1 LPPYFI
7 TLKIYNNMCEALI
20 TITKSCDN
28 NSGGIKRIYINLQD
42 NVDMDSLVL
51 VDPVGTG
58 TPDQQWTIGTLD
70 LVAAADPFIEF
81 EFRRNTS
88 GYTEESNIDLIN
100 GSSFVTQTINLMFH
114 RREAGKSNA
123 IKVLGSGQQ
132 YLSAIVEDQNGI
144 LWFFPYLQLTASGE
158 GSGTARAD
166 GSKYSV
172 TLLAEN
178 DQLAYAMTTGVLGV
192 LLTP

>member
-1 LPPYFI
+1 
-7 TLKIYNNMCEALI
+7 MSCEALL
-20 TITKSCDN
+20 TIEKSCDN
-28 NSGGIKRIYINLQD
+28 NSGGIKRIYVNLQD
-42 NVDMDSLVL
+42 NVDMDSLATVS
-51 VDPVGTG
+51 PVVNPG
-58 TPDQQWTIGTLD
+58 DAYTIGNLD
-70 LVAAADPFIEF
+70 LVVGADPFIEF

-114 RREAGKSNA
+114 RREAAKSNA

-132 YLSAIVEDQNGI
+132 YLSAVIEDQNGI

-178 DQLAYAMTTGVLGV
+178 DYLAYAMETAVLSG
-192 LLTP
+192 LL

>member
-1 LPPYFI
+1 
-7 TLKIYNNMCEALI
+7 MSCEALI
-20 TITKSCDN
+20 AITKSCDN

-42 NVDMDSLVL
+42 NVDMDTLV
-51 VDPVGTG
+51 VVNPAG
-58 TPDQQWTIGTLD
+58 TPAEQFTIGTLD
-70 LVAAADPFIEF
+70 LVVAADPFTEF

-88 GYTEESNIDLIN
+88 GYTEESSIDLIN
-100 GSSFVTQTINLMFH
+100 GSSFVTQTVNLMFH
-114 RREAGKSNA
+114 RREAAKSNA

-132 YLSAIVEDQNGI
+132 YLSAIIEDQNSI
-144 LWFFPYLQLTASGE
+144 LWFFPFLQLTASGE

-178 DQLAYAMTTGVLGV
+178 DQLAYAMDSAVLGP
-192 LLTP
+192 LLV

>member
-1 LPPYFI
+1 
-7 TLKIYNNMCEALI
+7 
-20 TITKSCDN
+20 
-28 NSGGIKRIYINLQD
+28 
-42 NVDMDSLVL
+42 
-51 VDPVGTG
+51 
-58 TPDQQWTIGTLD
+58 
-70 LVAAADPFIEF
+70 
-81 EFRRNTS
+81 
-88 GYTEESNIDLIN
+88 
-100 GSSFVTQTINLMFH
+100 VTQTINLMFH
-114 RREAGKSNA
+114 RREAAKSNA

-178 DQLAYAMTTGVLGV
+178 DQLAYTMTTGVLTG
-192 LLTP
+192 LL

>member
-1 LPPYFI
+1 
-7 TLKIYNNMCEALI
+7 MCEALL

-28 NSGGIKRIYINLQD
+28 NSGGIKRIYVNLQD
-42 NVDMDSLVL
+42 NVDMDTLSTIS
-51 VDPVGTG
+51 PVVNPG
-58 TPDQQWTIGTLD
+58 DAYTIDALTLE
-70 LVAAADPFIEF
+70 AGADPFIEF

-100 GSSFVTQTINLMFH
+100 GSSFVTQTISLMFH
-114 RREAGKSNA
+114 RREAAKSNA

-132 YLSAIVEDQNGI
+132 YLSAVVEDQNGI

-178 DQLAYAMTTGVLGV
+178 DQLAYAMQAAVLVG
-192 LLTP
+192 LL

>member
-1 LPPYFI
+1 
-7 TLKIYNNMCEALI
+7 MCEALL

-28 NSGGIKRIYINLQD
+28 NSGGIKRIYVNLQD
-42 NVDMDSLVL
+42 NVDMDTLSTIS
-51 VDPVGTG
+51 PVVNPG
-58 TPDQQWTIGTLD
+58 DAYTIDALD
-70 LVAAADPFIEF
+70 LVVAADPFIEF

-114 RREAGKSNA
+114 RREAAKSNA

-144 LWFFPYLQLTASGE
+144 LWFFPFLQLTASGE

-178 DQLAYAMTTGVLGV
+178 DQLAYAMEAAVLAG
-192 LLTP
+192 LL

>member
-1 LPPYFI
+1 
-7 TLKIYNNMCEALI
+7 MCEALI

-42 NVDMDSLVL
+42 YVDMDTLGL
-51 VDPVGTG
+51 VDPSG
-58 TPDQQWTIGTLD
+58 TPTEQFTIDALD
-70 LVAAADPFIEF
+70 LVVGGDPFIEF

-114 RREAGKSNA
+114 RREAAKSNA

-178 DQLAYAMTTGVLGV
+178 DQLAYAMLPAVLV
-192 LLTP
+192 PLLV

>member
-1 LPPYFI
+1 
-7 TLKIYNNMCEALI
+7 MCESLL
-20 TITKSCDN
+20 TIVKSCDN
-28 NSGGIKRIYINLQD
+28 NSGGIKKIYVNLQD
-42 NVDMDSLVL
+42 YVDMDTLAV
-51 VDPVGTG
+51 VDPVGTA
-58 TPDQQWTIGTLD
+58 TEQYTIGTLD
-70 LVAAADPFIEF
+70 LVVAGDPFIEF

-100 GSSFVTQTINLMFH
+100 GSSFVTQTITLMFH
-114 RREAGKSNA
+114 RREAAKSNA

-144 LWFFPYLQLTASGE
+144 LWFFPFLQLTASGE
-158 GSGTARAD
+158 GSGVARAD

-178 DQLAYAMTTGVLGV
+178 DQLAYVMDATVLPG
-192 LLTP
+192 LL

>member
-1 LPPYFI
+1 
-7 TLKIYNNMCEALI
+7 MCEALL

-28 NSGGIKRIYINLQD
+28 NSGGIQRIYINLQD
-42 NVDMDSLVL
+42 NVDMDTLATIS
-51 VDPVGTG
+51 PVVNPG
-58 TPDQQWTIGTLD
+58 DAYTIDTLA
-70 LVAAADPFIEF
+70 LAGGADPFIEF

-100 GSSFVTQTINLMFH
+100 GSSFVTQTVSLMFH
-114 RREAGKSNA
+114 RREAAKSNA

-132 YLSAIVEDQNGI
+132 YLSAVIEDQNGI
-144 LWFFPYLQLTASGE
+144 LWFFPFLQLSATGE
-158 GSGTARAD
+158 GSGVTRAD

-178 DQLAYAMTTGVLGV
+178 DQLAYAMEASVLVG
-192 LLTP
+192 LL

>member
-1 LPPYFI
+1 
-7 TLKIYNNMCEALI
+7 MCEALL
-20 TITKSCDN
+20 TIEKSCDN

-42 NVDMDSLVL
+42 NVDMDSLAVE
-51 VDPVGTG
+51 DPAG
-58 TPDQQWTIGTLD
+58 TPTQQFTIDTLD

-100 GSSFVTQTINLMFH
+100 GSSFVTQTISLMFH
-114 RREAGKSNA
+114 RREAAKSNA

-132 YLSAIVEDQNGI
+132 YLSAVVEDQNGI
-144 LWFFPYLQLTASGE
+144 LWFFPFLQLSASGE

-178 DQLAYAMTTGVLGV
+178 DQLAFAMTPAVLTS
-192 LLTP
+192 LL

>member
-1 LPPYFI
+1 
-7 TLKIYNNMCEALI
+7 MSCEALI
-20 TITKSCDN
+20 AIEKSCDN

-42 NVDMDSLVL
+42 NVDMDTLVL

-58 TPDQQWTIGTLD
+58 TPAQQWTIGTLD
-70 LVAAADPFIEF
+70 LVVAADPFTEF

-100 GSSFVTQTINLMFH
+100 GSSFVTQTISLMFH
-114 RREAGKSNA
+114 RREAAKSNA

-132 YLSAIVEDQNGI
+132 YLSAVVEDQNGI

-178 DQLAYAMTTGVLGV
+178 DQLAYTMLPAVLIP
-192 LLTP
+192 LLV

>member
-1 LPPYFI
+1 
-7 TLKIYNNMCEALI
+7 MCEALI

-42 NVDMDSLVL
+42 NVDMDSLAV
-51 VDPVGTG
+51 VDPAG
-58 TPDQQWTIGTLD
+58 TPAEQFTIGALD
-70 LVAAADPFIEF
+70 LVVAADPFIEF

-100 GSSFVTQTINLMFH
+100 GSSFVTQTISLMFH
-114 RREAGKSNA
+114 RREAAKSNA

-144 LWFFPYLQLTASGE
+144 LWFFPFLQLTASGE

-178 DQLAYAMTTGVLGV
+178 DQLAYAMESTVLGP
-192 LLTP
+192 LLV

>member
-1 LPPYFI
+1 
-7 TLKIYNNMCEALI
+7 MSCEALI
-20 TITKSCDN
+20 TIEKSCDN

-42 NVDMDSLVL
+42 NVDMDTLAV
-51 VDPVGTG
+51 VNPAG
-58 TPDQQWTIGTLD
+58 TPAEQYAIGTLD
-70 LVAAADPFIEF
+70 LVVAADPFTEF

-100 GSSFVTQTINLMFH
+100 GSSFVTQTISLMFH
-114 RREAGKSNA
+114 RREAAKSNA

-132 YLSAIVEDQNGI
+132 YLSAVVEDQNGI

-178 DQLAYAMTTGVLGV
+178 DQLAYAMESAVLVG
-192 LLTP
+192 LL

>member
-1 LPPYFI
+1 
-7 TLKIYNNMCEALI
+7 MSCEALI
-20 TITKSCDN
+20 AIEKSCDN

-42 NVDMDSLVL
+42 NVDMDTLAV
-51 VDPVGTG
+51 VNPTG
-58 TPDQQWTIGTLD
+58 TPAEQYAIGTLD
-70 LVAAADPFIEF
+70 LVVGEDPFTEF

-114 RREAGKSNA
+114 RREAAKSNA

-178 DQLAYAMTTGVLGV
+178 DQLAYTMTTGVLTG
-192 LLTP
+192 LL

>member
-1 LPPYFI
+1 
-7 TLKIYNNMCEALI
+7 MSCEALI
-20 TITKSCDN
+20 AIEKSCDN

-42 NVDMDSLVL
+42 NVDMDTLAV
-51 VDPVGTG
+51 VNPAG
-58 TPDQQWTIGTLD
+58 TPAEQYAIGTLD
-70 LVAAADPFIEF
+70 LVVAADPFTEF

-100 GSSFVTQTINLMFH
+100 GSSFVTQTITLMFH
-114 RREAGKSNA
+114 RREAAKSNA

-132 YLSAIVEDQNGI
+132 YLSAVVEDQNGI

-158 GSGTARAD
+158 GSGVARAD

-178 DQLAYAMTTGVLGV
+178 DQLAYTMTSAVLTG
-192 LLTP
+192 LL

>member
-1 LPPYFI
+1 
-7 TLKIYNNMCEALI
+7 MCEALL
-20 TITKSCDN
+20 TIEKSCDN
-28 NSGGIKRIYINLQD
+28 NSGGIKTIYINLQD
-42 NVDMDSLVL
+42 NVDMDSLTTVT
-51 VDPVGTG
+51 PVVN
-58 TPDQQWTIGTLD
+58 PDDAYTIGNLD
-70 LVAAADPFIEF
+70 LVVGMDPFTKF

-114 RREAGKSNA
+114 RREAAKSNA

-178 DQLAYAMTTGVLGV
+178 DQLAYAMTTAVFNSLI
-192 LLTP
+192 

>member
-1 LPPYFI
+1 
-7 TLKIYNNMCEALI
+7 MSCDALQAI
-20 TITKSCDN
+20 LKSCDN
-28 NSGGIKRIYINLQD
+28 NTGGIYKFLVNLQD
-42 NVDMDSLVL
+42 NVDMTTLTVDPNNDYL
-51 VDPVGTG
+51 VDN
-58 TPDQQWTIGTLD
+58 LD
-70 LVAAADPFIEF
+70 LVGGADPFIEF

-114 RREAGKSNA
+114 RREGVKSSA
-123 IKVLGSGQQ
+123 LKVLGSGQQ
-132 YLSAIVEDQNGI
+132 YLTGIVQDANG
-144 LWFFPYLQLTASGE
+144 LYWLFPYLQLTATGE

-178 DQLAYAMTTGVLGV
+178 EFLAYQVDESVIPG
-192 LLTP
+192 LL

>member
-1 LPPYFI
+1 
-7 TLKIYNNMCEALI
+7 MSCEALI
-20 TITKSCDN
+20 AIEKSCDN

-42 NVDMDSLVL
+42 NVDMDTLSTIS
-51 VDPVGTG
+51 PVVNPG
-58 TPDQQWTIGTLD
+58 DAYTIDALD
-70 LVAAADPFIEF
+70 LVVAADPFTEF

-114 RREAGKSNA
+114 RREAAKSNA

-132 YLSAIVEDQNGI
+132 YLSAVVEDQNGI

-178 DQLAYAMTTGVLGV
+178 DQLAYTMTTGVLTG
-192 LLTP
+192 LL

>member
-1 LPPYFI
+1 
-7 TLKIYNNMCEALI
+7 MCEALL

-51 VDPVGTG
+51 VDPAG
-58 TPDQQWTIGTLD
+58 TPAEQYTIGTLD
-70 LVAAADPFIEF
+70 LVVADPFIEF

-100 GSSFVTQTINLMFH
+100 GSSFVTQTISLMFH
-114 RREAGKSNA
+114 RREAAKSNA

-132 YLSAIVEDQNGI
+132 YLSAIVEDQNSI
-144 LWFFPYLQLTASGE
+144 LWFFPFLQLTASGE

-178 DQLAYAMTTGVLGV
+178 DQLAYAMDSTVLAG
-192 LLTP
+192 LL

>member
-1 LPPYFI
+1 
-7 TLKIYNNMCEALI
+7 MSCEALI
-20 TITKSCDN
+20 AIEKSCDN

-42 NVDMDSLVL
+42 NVDMDTLAV
-51 VDPVGTG
+51 VDPVGT
-58 TPDQQWTIGTLD
+58 PAEQYAIGTLD
-70 LVAAADPFIEF
+70 LVAAADPFTEF

-114 RREAGKSNA
+114 RREAAKSNA
-123 IKVLGSGQQ
+123 IKVLGSGQR

-158 GSGTARAD
+158 GSGTVRAD

-178 DQLAYAMTTGVLGV
+178 DQLAYTMTTGVLTG
-192 LLTP
+192 LLS

>member
-1 LPPYFI
+1 
-7 TLKIYNNMCEALI
+7 MCEALL

-28 NSGGIKRIYINLQD
+28 NSGGIKRIYVNLQD
-42 NVDMDSLVL
+42 NVDMDTLSTIS
-51 VDPVGTG
+51 PVVNPG
-58 TPDQQWTIGTLD
+58 DAYTIDALD
-70 LVAAADPFIEF
+70 LVPTMDPFIEF

-100 GSSFVTQTINLMFH
+100 GSSFVTQTISLMFH
-114 RREAGKSNA
+114 RREAAKSNA

-132 YLSAIVEDQNGI
+132 YLSAVVEDQNGI

-178 DQLAYAMTTGVLGV
+178 DQLAYTMLPAVLIP
-192 LLTP
+192 LLV

>member
-1 LPPYFI
+1 
-7 TLKIYNNMCEALI
+7 
-20 TITKSCDN
+20 
-28 NSGGIKRIYINLQD
+28 
-42 NVDMDSLVL
+42 
-51 VDPVGTG
+51 
-58 TPDQQWTIGTLD
+58 
-70 LVAAADPFIEF
+70 
-81 EFRRNTS
+81 
-88 GYTEESNIDLIN
+88 
-100 GSSFVTQTINLMFH
+100 MFH
-114 RREAGKSNA
+114 RREAAKSNA

-178 DQLAYAMTTGVLGV
+178 DQLAYAMDATVLPP
-192 LLTP
+192 LLV

>member
-1 LPPYFI
+1 
-7 TLKIYNNMCEALI
+7 MCEALI